1 MGKSDYDMDIKEML
15 QEEIE
20 IPKAVD
26 ESFEQAYGK
35 IRRGEVQMKRL
46 NNGKRRRIYQKAG
59 VAAAAAC
66 MVIALTGVLYVNPAL
81 AKDIPILGDVFG
93 KIQQMRDSSPYPDK
107 DKTAYDKIAEHSSPV
122 NDPTNVAEDQGISME
137 ISDAYCD
144 GHELYFTLSLKTDD
158 EEMNKSDWIE
168 LMAYREG
175 SSEPNIAWLTVSG
188 EEVYPTSAMS
198 LQKADDQAYVTLVR
212 VEAMNMPKG
221 TFPEDMDVALNI
233 GAASGYQDSD
243 VPTAEF
249 KTIKGSWKLAFHPQI
264 DTSNN
269 RTTELQAEKDG
280 FVVKEITKT
289 PSNTYVTLVVPA
301 DWAAKNPADVL
312 KDTAGNRIYE
322 ESARIVEQE
331 DGSWIKYMVFD
342 QTDADQFILQMY
354 DKNAELAENEP
365 VPLIVEIPF
374 SME

>member
-1 MGKSDYDMDIKEML
+1 
-15 QEEIE
+15 
-20 IPKAVD
+20 
-26 ESFEQAYGK
+26 
-35 IRRGEVQMKRL
+35 
-46 NNGKRRRIYQKAG
+46 
-59 VAAAAAC
+59 
-66 MVIALTGVLYVNPAL
+66 
-81 AKDIPILGDVFG
+81 
-93 KIQQMRDSSPYPDK
+93 
-107 DKTAYDKIAEHSSPV
+107 
-122 NDPTNVAEDQGISME
+122 
-137 ISDAYCD
+137 
-144 GHELYFTLSLKTDD
+144 
-158 EEMNKSDWIE
+158 
-168 LMAYREG
+168 
-175 SSEPNIAWLTVSG
+175 
-188 EEVYPTSAMS
+188 
-198 LQKADDQAYVTLVR
+198 
-212 VEAMNMPKG
+212 MPKG

-280 FVVKEITKT
+280 FVVKEVTKT

-312 KDTAGNRIYE
+312 TDTAGNRIYE
-322 ESARIVEQE
+322 ESGRIVEQE

-365 VPLIVEIPF
+365 VPLVVEIPF